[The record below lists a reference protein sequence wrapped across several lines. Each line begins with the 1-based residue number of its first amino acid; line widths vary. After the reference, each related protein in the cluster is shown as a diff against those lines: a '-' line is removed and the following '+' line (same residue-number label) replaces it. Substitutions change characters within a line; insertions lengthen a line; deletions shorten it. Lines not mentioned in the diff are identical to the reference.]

1 MKFLWQ
7 PMRKKGNMYMTY
19 LKELLKTI
27 FVSLFKTI
35 CVNFNQLKLMNFCSQ
50 SLRRIRCGR
59 GRRG

>member
-27 FVSLFKTI
+27 FVSLFITI
-35 CVNFNQLKLMNFCSQ
+35 CVNFNQLIVDEFLFTVLDK
-50 SLRRIRCGR
+50 
-59 GRRG
+59 